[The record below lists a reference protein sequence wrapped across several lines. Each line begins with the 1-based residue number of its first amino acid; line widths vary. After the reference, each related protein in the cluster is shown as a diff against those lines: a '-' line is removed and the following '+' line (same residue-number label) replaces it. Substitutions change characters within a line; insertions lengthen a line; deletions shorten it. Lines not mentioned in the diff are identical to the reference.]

1 MRLKSRILIFKAM
14 NWKKIIRFKIG
25 DVPWEVPLDV
35 LVLVGAITLV
45 LMGGGAY
52 FGFQFGSS

>member
-1 MRLKSRILIFKAM
+1 M

-25 DVPWEVPLDV
+25 DVPWEIPLDV
-35 LVLVGAITLV
+35 LVLLGGIALV
-45 LMGGGAY
+45 LMGVGAY